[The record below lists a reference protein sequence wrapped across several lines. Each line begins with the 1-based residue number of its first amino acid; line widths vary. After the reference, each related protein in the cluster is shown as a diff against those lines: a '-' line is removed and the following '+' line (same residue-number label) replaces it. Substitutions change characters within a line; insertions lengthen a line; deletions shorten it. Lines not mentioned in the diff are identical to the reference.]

1 MKKKK
6 WKGICKKKGGN
17 DTNGLDNR
25 PTDFPHSPGRNWNII
40 RMSPWEVWE
49 LSLNLGRRQRKSNT
63 RVIRRFFFP
72 FFLFF
77 WLPPLLFLILSTLGS
92 GRDGFL
98 WLQPM
103 GSSDQFLFPFS
114 FPFFLSFF
122 LFFLLLGILFL
133 VRFSNQNKRSNTIGT
148 RLLGRLEAR
157 ASPNPALQKEKA
169 VTRNPRQRFRIEEN
183 KENQVPPSI
192 PTRWIEGKEG

>member
-1 MKKKK
+1 
-6 WKGICKKKGGN
+6 
-17 DTNGLDNR
+17 
-25 PTDFPHSPGRNWNII
+25 
-40 RMSPWEVWE
+40 
-49 LSLNLGRRQRKSNT
+49 
-63 RVIRRFFFP
+63 
-72 FFLFF
+72 
-77 WLPPLLFLILSTLGS
+77 
-92 GRDGFL
+92 
-98 WLQPM
+98 M
-103 GSSDQFLFPFS
+103 GSSDPFLFPFS

-157 ASPNPALQKEKA
+157 ASPNPALQKEMA